1 MKHPTSTILQVVLVE
16 TDAELSNEESVKE
29 ESARAETQRDDQ
41 FVHAKSENYVEHGH
55 RADLA
60 AHAEELLYRV
70 TFVVIDVETT
80 GWEPGPD
87 ALTEVA
93 AVRFTGGEQ
102 CGTYHSLVD
111 PGVHIPDIVSEL
123 TGIDDELVH
132 GAPDIS
138 VVLPELVETIGDGVL
153 VGHNVGFDLSFID
166 AALTENSFDGICNPV
181 VDTLHLARRLVRD
194 DVIDCKLATLARR
207 LRLDHSP
214 SHRALEDVLAT
225 ADLLHAL
232 IERATG
238 YGVLRL
244 CDLLSF

>member
-1 MKHPTSTILQVVLVE
+1 VQHPASTILRMVLLE
-16 TDAELSNEESVKE
+16 A
-29 ESARAETQRDDQ
+29 ARPASHVD
-41 FVHAKSENYVEHGH
+41 HGH
-55 RADLA
+55 YAEFA
-60 AHAEELLYRV
+60 KNAEELLYGV
-70 TFVVIDVETT
+70 TFVVVDVETT
-80 GWEPGPD
+80 GCEPGPD

-111 PGVHIPDIVSEL
+111 PGVHIPQIVSEL
-123 TGIDDELVH
+123 TGIDDELVY

-138 VVLPELVETIGDGVL
+138 VVIPRLMETIGEDVL

-166 AALTENSFDGICNPV
+166 AALIGQSLDCISNPV
-181 VDTLHLARRLVRD
+181 VDTLYLARRLVRD

-207 LRLDHSP
+207 LRLDHLP
-214 SHRALEDVLAT
+214 SHRALKDVLAT

>member
-1 MKHPTSTILQVVLVE
+1 MKHPFSTILVVVL
-16 TDAELSNEESVKE
+16 LSAGPDLLHDDDPEH
-29 ESARAETQRDDQ
+29 RANATEKTSDTE
-41 FVHAKSENYVEHGH
+41 HTKYTEHGH
-55 RADLA
+55 RAELA
-60 AHAEELLYRV
+60 QQAEEPLHRV

-80 GWEPGPD
+80 GWQPGPD

-102 CGTYHSLVD
+102 CETYHSLVD
-111 PGVHIPDIVSEL
+111 PGVHIPQFVSEL

-132 GAPDIS
+132 GAPDVS
-138 VVLPELVETIGDGVL
+138 AVLPQLVETIGDGVL

-166 AALTENSFDGICNPV
+166 AALVEHAFVGISNPV

-194 DVIDCKLATLARR
+194 DVMDCKLATLARR
-207 LRLDHSP
+207 LRLEHRP
-214 SHRALEDVLAT
+214 THRALEDVLAT

>member
-1 MKHPTSTILQVVLVE
+1 ME
-16 TDAELSNEESVKE
+16 TGTDCASY
-29 ESARAETQRDDQ
+29 A
-41 FVHAKSENYVEHGH
+41 EHGH
-55 RADLA
+55 RAELA
-60 AHAEELLYRV
+60 HHKEELLCHV

-80 GWEPGPD
+80 GCEPGPD

-93 AVRFTGGEQ
+93 AVRFTGGER
-102 CGTYHSLVD
+102 CATYHSLVD
-111 PGVHIPDIVSEL
+111 PGVPIPEFVSEL
-123 TGIDDELVH
+123 TGISDELVR

-138 VVLPELVETIGDGVL
+138 AVLPQLVETIGDGVL

-166 AALTENSFDGICNPV
+166 AALSGHSFDGITNPV

-207 LRLDHSP
+207 LRLDHMP

-225 ADLLHAL
+225 ADLLHAM

>member
-1 MKHPTSTILQVVLVE
+1 MTHPTSTILEVVLLETEAEQIPRVDEVE
-16 TDAELSNEESVKE
+16 HAH
-29 ESARAETQRDDQ
+29 SAT
-41 FVHAKSENYVEHGH
+41 YMEHGH

-60 AHAEELLYRV
+60 ENAEELLYRV

-93 AVRFTGGEQ
+93 AVRFTGGEP

-111 PGVHIPDIVSEL
+111 PGLHIPEFVSEL
-123 TGIDDELVH
+123 TGIDDELVQ

-138 VVLPELVETIGDGVL
+138 VVLPELVETIGDGVV
-153 VGHNVGFDLSFID
+153 VGHNIGFDLSFID
-166 AALTENSFDGICNPV
+166 AALTEHSFDGISNPV